1 MNIESL
7 KVDELKNELKKRGC
21 TPAEMRGIKKD
32 LVAKLSALIA
42 QESNGDNNQTENNSP
57 PESIAEIPSEETAT
71 NDPNSSIEVVA
82 SKPVDEKSS
91 PIKDIKSKEEV
102 IDTEPELNSEST
114 PKLVDKISSDKKNK
128 AEKILELK
136 EKAKIVAKE
145 AEAIKLLDSNISPVE
160 SQTAST
166 TTLSDPSCNVR
177 IDNFVRPLNQKVL
190 LQWIQDKLNKN
201 QVEVSLVPEDLWV
214 NSIKTHCYVT
224 FPSPKEAL
232 ACINVIQS

>member
-21 TPAEMRGIKKD
+21 TPAEMRGVKKD
-32 LVAKLSALIA
+32 LVARLSALIA

-57 PESIAEIPSEETAT
+57 PESVAEIPSEETAAI
-71 NDPNSSIEVVA
+71 DPNSPIEVAA
-82 SKPVDEKSS
+82 STPVDEKSS
-91 PIKDIKSKEEV
+91 PIKDVKAKEEV
-102 IDTEPELNSEST
+102 IDNEPELNSEST
-114 PKLVDKISSDKKNK
+114 PKIVDKVSPAKKNK

-136 EKAKIVAKE
+136 EKAKIVARE
-145 AEAIKLLDSNISPVE
+145 AEAIKLVDLNSIPPVK
-160 SQTAST
+160 SQTT
-166 TTLSDPSCNVR
+166 TISDPSCNVR

-190 LQWIQDKLNKN
+190 LQWIQDKMNKN
-201 QVEVSLVPEDLWV
+201 QVDVSLVPEDLWV

-232 ACINVIQS
+232 ACINVI